1 MDEKYRELLP
11 YREQYPPP
19 ESFEA
24 AVAYVERCK
33 AMGGDAYIN
42 ERGRVAVMWNSLVVP
57 IRAFVTDPDGE
68 KGKLYKA
75 CDRTGSCATIGDHR
89 RSHIR
94 GTFPY
99 DGDQWVNT
107 SSFTSGGALCH
118 RVVPLAEYV
127 GPVPAF
133 ERDRG
138 PAPLWSTGYTGHIV
152 QWRKQPHVLAGE
164 RLIVYSYPPG
174 APNYP
179 VPDPSDDRTVALE
192 GALVELGRH
201 AVLESE
207 EAITKLAQVLGVVV
221 EEQRRDVL
229 RANRCPLVF
238 EAGGRL
244 WLADGHLS
252 TRSGDAGVWTT
263 RQLVELVRPE
273 GLPPHIAPIRYPA
286 GRGYGPDTGRIVN
299 HLGQEL
305 AISDVKL
312 YVGTFTPAAP
322 LSADERFAQ
331 AQRNL
336 ARQAANAAPLAST
349 GKKAAPSKPKRQ
361 EPDQGPME
369 QLSFLA

>member
-1 MDEKYRELLP
+1 MDIKYRALLP
-11 YREQYPPP
+11 YQEQYPPP
-19 ESFEA
+19 QSYEA
-24 AVAYVERCK
+24 AADQVERSK

-42 ERGRVAVMWNSLVVP
+42 ERGRVALLWNSLVVP
-57 IRAFVTDPDGE
+57 IRAFVTDPEGE

-75 CDRTGSCATIGDHR
+75 CDRTGSCDTIGDHK
-89 RSHIR
+89 RSSIR
-94 GTFPY
+94 GTFVY

-107 SSFTSGGALCH
+107 SSFPSGGELCH

-133 ERDRG
+133 EHGRG

-152 QWRKQPHVLAGE
+152 RWRKQPHVLAGE
-164 RLIVYSYPPG
+164 RLIIYGYEPSPPKF
-174 APNYP
+174 PIP
-179 VPDPSDDRTVALE
+179 EPRDDRTVALE

-207 EAITKLAQVLGVVV
+207 EAMAKLAQVLGIVV

-238 EAGGRL
+238 KAGGRL

-252 TRSGDAGVWTT
+252 TRSGSAGVWNT

-273 GLPPHIAPIRYPA
+273 ALPSHIAAIRYPA
-286 GRGYGPDTGRIVN
+286 GRGFGPDTGRIVSYLN
-299 HLGQEL
+299 QEL

-312 YVGTFTPAAP
+312 YVGTFTPAAN
-322 LSADERFAQ
+322 LNADERFAQ

-336 ARQAANAAPLAST
+336 ARQDANTAPLAR
-349 GKKAAPSKPKRQ
+349 GKRAAPSKTKRQ
-361 EPDQGPME
+361 EPGDGPME
-369 QLSFLA
+369 QLSFLL